1 MYRYDQSKNLYAYDR
16 KGYGGDRCEIVDNEI
31 ILSFRDDIVL
41 SSSIFIHF
49 IEVIQNDIPKR
60 TTTLRTI
67 PPIQKSITIFWSKPF
82 NLIFIEI
89 YNKIYYLAHTQNTY
103 QQTANISIMINQ
115 FDRCQNISELFNESF
130 VQRHLLRRIK
140 HYHVPCQKNLNLSCF
155 YDDIH
160 LCLCYNLQ
168 KQRLANCFEF
178 NHNMNYNCLDQNSCK
193 GESQCFQ
200 DDDICPTRSVCICSP
215 CFYGT
220 RCQFS
225 VNGFGL
231 SLDGILGYH
240 IQPHIDLLNQPSI
253 ILFSLSVVII
263 SIVVG
268 LINGILSLI
277 TFQNRQV
284 CEVGCGFYLIGSSI
298 TTLLT
303 TIIFGLKFWI
313 LVLAQMTVIS
323 NRVFLQIQCMSFDFL
338 LRVCLNMDQWLNACI
353 AVERTITVLK

>member
-1 MYRYDQSKNLYAYDR
+1 
-16 KGYGGDRCEIVDNEI
+16 
-31 ILSFRDDIVL
+31 
-41 SSSIFIHF
+41 
-49 IEVIQNDIPKR
+49 
-60 TTTLRTI
+60 
-67 PPIQKSITIFWSKPF
+67 
-82 NLIFIEI
+82 
-89 YNKIYYLAHTQNTY
+89 
-103 QQTANISIMINQ
+103 
-115 FDRCQNISELFNESF
+115 
-130 VQRHLLRRIK
+130 
-140 HYHVPCQKNLNLSCF
+140 
-155 YDDIH
+155 
-160 LCLCYNLQ
+160 
-168 KQRLANCFEF
+168 
-178 NHNMNYNCLDQNSCK
+178 
-193 GESQCFQ
+193 
-200 DDDICPTRSVCICSP
+200 CICSP

-353 AVERTITVLK
+353 AVERTITVLKGINFNKKKSKTSAKIVIIILSIFIVSTNIYDLFYRYLIDEENEGDKRTWCIANYPSRLQTYNSFIN